1 MTELLVTELR
11 KYIEDETAPYMV
23 TEAII
28 LQKLNLTR
36 HYVDSLQLYP
46 EDYGYDSI
54 SKVYKIGYAGIM
66 NLSLKDG
73 DDNAISS
80 DDYSVD
86 VENGILTF
94 DSSPVVIPDSVFATF
109 TYHNFY
115 EAISECWLY
124 RAALSRF
131 SGRVQLGDENLPL
144 NADSREYCIMKYWS
158 FKQSQ
163 NIQMER

>member
-1 MTELLVTELR
+1 MTEALVTELR

-36 HYVDSLQLYP
+36 HYVDSLQIYP

-73 DDNAISS
+73 DDNTIST

-94 DSSPVVIPDSVFATF
+94 DDGYTIPDSVYATF
-109 TYHNFY
+109 TYHNLFK
-115 EAISECWLY
+115 AVSECWKY
-124 RAALSRF
+124 MAALARF
-131 SGRVQLGDENLPL
+131 DGPTKLGDETIPEDKN
-144 NADSREYCIMKYWS
+144 SRSYCIRKFWDYA
-158 FKQSQ
+158 QSE
-163 NIQMER
+163 NIDMER

>member
-36 HYVDSLQLYP
+36 KYVDSLQIFP
-46 EDYGYDSI
+46 EDYGYDGVST
-54 SKVYKIGYAGIM
+54 VYKIGYAGIM
-66 NLSLKDG
+66 NLTLKDG
-73 DDNAISS
+73 NNNIISTS
-80 DDYSVD
+80 DYEVD
-86 VENGILTF
+86 VENGIITF
-94 DSSPVVIPDSVFATF
+94 DNGYTIPDSIFATF
-109 TYHNFY
+109 NYCNFY

-144 NADSREYCIMKYWS
+144 NADSREYCIMKYWD